1 MRIELDGD
9 LPEPVWPDGLTPR
22 NAEPGEE
29 ERVYEAHMDAF
40 ADHWDFRRQPL
51 EVWRS
56 YSTNTHRYDP
66 SLWWLVEDGD
76 ELAAISLNGWDFSGD
91 PQFGWIQVL
100 GVRPR
105 WRKRG
110 LGTALLLHSFRDFR
124 DRGATRVGLGVD
136 GESTT
141 GAVRLYESVGM
152 RQVRRNDT
160 YEKSAVSRLRARCP
174 DCRTFTA
181 VAIGPGYECHSCGR
195 EYGAGLVRV
204 PQAWGEGGES
214 MAEAA
219 RLPLPFPGGGG
230 GRGGDARRA
239 DAGGRDRPARAAARA
254 RRLLLRAHRRGRGA
268 RRPQRPDRAG
278 LDRRARRP
286 EHARELAVRE
296 PLGRRRSG

>member
-1 MRIELDGD
+1 MAPLLLEAAEARGREIARTPILRGFVQGREPVLRQALEAAGWAPIRHSFQMRIDLDGD

-22 NAEPGEE
+22 SAEPGEE
-29 ERVYEAHMDAF
+29 ERVYEAHMDSF

-152 RQVRRNDT
+152 RQVRRNVT
-160 YEKSAVSRLRARCP
+160 YEKTL
-174 DCRTFTA
+174 
-181 VAIGPGYECHSCGR
+181 
-195 EYGAGLVRV
+195 
-204 PQAWGEGGES
+204 
-214 MAEAA
+214 
-219 RLPLPFPGGGG
+219 
-230 GRGGDARRA
+230 
-239 DAGGRDRPARAAARA
+239 
-254 RRLLLRAHRRGRGA
+254 
-268 RRPQRPDRAG
+268 
-278 LDRRARRP
+278 
-286 EHARELAVRE
+286 
-296 PLGRRRSG
+296 